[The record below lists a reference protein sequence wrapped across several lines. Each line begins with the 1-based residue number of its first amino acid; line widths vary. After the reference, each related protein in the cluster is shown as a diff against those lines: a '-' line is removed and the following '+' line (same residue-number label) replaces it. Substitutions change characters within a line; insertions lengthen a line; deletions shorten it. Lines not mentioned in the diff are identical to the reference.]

1 MINAR
6 MTESTTCR
14 LTNNCDTPNLCF
26 LSFRF
31 KGYKHVSNYLIP
43 TCSPHGLID
52 HIPSLHYS
60 NLLFLPRID
69 AFELLCWR
77 KLMRILWT
85 ARRSNQWILKEIIP
99 TYSLEG
105 LIVEAEAP
113 ILWPHDAKSWL
124 IRKDPDAGKDWGQ
137 EEKGT
142 TEDEMVRWYHRL
154 DGCELGQTEG
164 DGEGQRSLVCCS
176 PWGHKKWAMI
186 WRLNNS
192 LKPATCNIS
201 RTY

>member
-85 ARRSNQWILKEIIP
+85 ARRSNQWILKEINP
-99 TYSLEG
+99 EFSLEG
-105 LIVEAEAP
+105 LM
-113 ILWPHDAKSWL
+113 LKLQYFGHL
-124 IRKDPDAGKDWGQ
+124 IR
-137 EEKGT
+137 
-142 TEDEMVRWYHRL
+142 R
-154 DGCELGQTEG
+154 
-164 DGEGQRSLVCCS
+164 EGQRSNVWCS
-176 PWGHKKWAMI
+176 PWGHKELDSAEW
-186 WRLNNS
+186 LNNNNFLIQFTTAIVQLWTNINAGKS
-192 LKPATCNIS
+192 EKKRTLLHCQWKGKLVTATMESNVQVF
-201 RTY
+201 

>member
-142 TEDEMVRWYHRL
+142 TEDEMVRWYHWL
-154 DGCELGQTEG
+154 NGCE
-164 DGEGQRSLVCCS
+164 
-176 PWGHKKWAMI
+176 
-186 WRLNNS
+186 
-192 LKPATCNIS
+192 
-201 RTY
+201 